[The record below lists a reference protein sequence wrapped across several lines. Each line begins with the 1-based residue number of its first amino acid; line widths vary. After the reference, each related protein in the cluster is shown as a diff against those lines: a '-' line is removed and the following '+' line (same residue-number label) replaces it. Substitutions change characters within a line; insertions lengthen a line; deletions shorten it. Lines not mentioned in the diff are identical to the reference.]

1 MSGEMGQ
8 HRLKKVVD
16 YSLLYDFSVL
26 LILPLLSGALQSC
39 DAEMAKGKL
48 VFWSFFSAKQNAAPH
63 LDSPIW
69 IAAALQS
76 LEDWLLP

>member
-48 VFWSFFSAKQNAAPH
+48 VFWSFSPQSRMPH
-63 LDSPIW
+63 RTW
-69 IAAALQS
+69 TRRYG
-76 LEDWLLP
+76 

>member
-26 LILPLLSGALQSC
+26 LILLLLSGALRVVTQKWP
-39 DAEMAKGKL
+39 MG
-48 VFWSFFSAKQNAAPH
+48 N
-63 LDSPIW
+63 
-69 IAAALQS
+69 
-76 LEDWLLP
+76 